1 MARFNFKRIDSDRRE
16 EIDLFNEYGRPNTV
30 ILQSVDIFD
39 SEGTELYEHDI
50 IKYSHG
56 GEDLIMEIYY
66 CSGLC
71 RHEVEVLNKN
81 KEIEFGDFILNY
93 LPFSTKIGNSY
104 LNSEYTN

>member
-1 MARFNFKRIDSDRRE
+1 
-16 EIDLFNEYGRPNTV
+16 
-30 ILQSVDIFD
+30 
-39 SEGTELYEHDI
+39 
-50 IKYSHG
+50 
-56 GEDLIMEIYY
+56 MEIYY

-104 LNSEYTN
+104 LNSEYAN